1 VDSRTHREEN
11 IRVKRRDFL
20 TRSALA
26 LLGATTRGYAATS
39 PEAAQVAQPALGEP
53 IIDIHQHL
61 GYSGRPDDVLLAHQR
76 AIGATTTIL
85 LPAGRPATRPSTHD
99 GVANGLQAEAL
110 GNEPCYRFARAHR
123 NAFLFGANDVPDLAD
138 ATREIERYLKRGAV
152 VIAEQK
158 FGVECD
164 SPEMQTIYALARAYD
179 VPVLMH
185 WQFDMYNYGFERFH
199 KMLDKFPRVR
209 FLGHA
214 QTWWANIDRNHIDQ
228 TVLYPKGPVTPGGLT
243 DRYLSDYPNMYGD
256 LSAGSGLNAL
266 TRDEDFARDFLVRHR
281 DKLLFGSD
289 CNDRDGGGPNCLG
302 GQIIAT
308 IRRLAANRQIQR
320 KLLYENAKKV
330 FRL

>member
-1 VDSRTHREEN
+1 VQN
-11 IRVKRRDFL
+11 IHVKRRDFL

-26 LLGATTRGYAATS
+26 VLGATTQGKGAAR
-39 PEAAQVAQPALGEP
+39 PALSEP

-61 GYSGRPDDVLLAHQR
+61 GYSGRSDDALLAHQH

-85 LPAGRPATRPSTHD
+85 LPAGRPATGPSTH
-99 GVANGLQAEAL
+99 GGAANGLQAQAL
-110 GNEPCYRFARAHR
+110 GNEVCYQFARTHR
-123 NAFLFGANDVPDLAD
+123 NTFLFGANDVPDLAG
-138 ATREIERYLKRGAV
+138 ATREIERYLKRGAK

-164 SPEMQTIYALARAYD
+164 SPEMQAIYTLAGEYN

-185 WQFDMYNYGFERFH
+185 WQFKMYNYGFERFH
-199 KMLDKFPRVR
+199 KMLEKFPRVK

-214 QTWWANIDRNHIDQ
+214 QTWWANIDRNHSDQ
-228 TVLYPKGPVTPGGLT
+228 TVLYPKGPVAPGGLT
-243 DRYLSDYPNMYGD
+243 DRYLTNYPNMYGD

-266 TRDEDFARDFLVRHR
+266 TRDEDFARDFVTRQR

-289 CNDRDGGGPNCLG
+289 CSCRDGGGPKCLG
-302 GQIIAT
+302 AQIIRAVG
-308 IRRLAANRQIQR
+308 RLAVDRQIER
-320 KLLYENAKKV
+320 KLLYENAKTL